1 MFTCKHSHSLDDRS
15 LATKWVKAGRHD
27 QAKPIEPRNVRAPW
41 RARGRG
47 DPEVV
52 NRVQA
57 HTGVM

>member
-1 MFTCKHSHSLDDRS
+1 MQALEDVRPVLTRF
-15 LATKWVKAGRHD
+15 LAKVKTGRHD